1 MIRFKPAQIDAFA
14 EASAATFPERLL
26 GFLERQLG
34 EEDAGQPGD
43 EGDAD
48 AGDASP
54 SRVVPPLTEAAVRG
68 AISRAHHHGLHG
80 ELDVAT
86 FAVLVFTHGPGFAE
100 EPWARALLEAPE
112 VPASTRIHNVYE
124 AAIRRDLVKGT
135 ALAR

>member
-14 EASAATFPERLL
+14 EAAAATFPERLL

-34 EEDAGQPGD
+34 EAAGQPGD
-43 EGDAD
+43 G
-48 AGDASP
+48 AGAASP
-54 SRVVPPLTEAAVRG
+54 SPPVPPLTEAAVRG
-68 AISRAHHHGLHG
+68 AIARAHHHGLHG
-80 ELDVAT
+80 ERDVAT

-124 AAIRRDLVKGT
+124 AAIRRELVKGT

>member
-14 EASAATFPERLL
+14 EAAAATFPERLL

-34 EEDAGQPGD
+34 EEAAGEPGD
-43 EGDAD
+43 IADAD
-48 AGDASP
+48 ADASAP
-54 SRVVPPLTEAAVRG
+54 SPIPPLTEAAVRG
-68 AISRAHHHGLHG
+68 AIARAHHHGLHG

-86 FAVLVFTHGPGFAE
+86 FAVLVFTQGVEFAE

-124 AAIRRDLVKGT
+124 AAIRRALVKGT